1 MSRYGRFVDA
11 RWITQR
17 MDAKDARV
25 SRATSR
31 AAAWALVRRLAG
43 VYTVES
49 DQAALIRLVA
59 DAQALLRREEGAQ

>member
-11 RWITQR
+11 RWVTQR
-17 MDAKDARV
+17 IQAKDARV
-25 SRATSR
+25 SRATQR

-49 DQAALIRLVA
+49 DQAALVRLVA
-59 DAQALLRREEGAQ
+59 DAQALLRQQGGLQ